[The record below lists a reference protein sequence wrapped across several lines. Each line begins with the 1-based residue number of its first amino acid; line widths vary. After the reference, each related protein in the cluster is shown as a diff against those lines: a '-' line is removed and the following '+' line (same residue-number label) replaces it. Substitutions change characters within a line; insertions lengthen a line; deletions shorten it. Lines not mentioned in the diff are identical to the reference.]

1 MILLRHGESEGNADT
16 TLYRTKAD
24 NLIELTDVGTAQVRG
39 PPLPTHSFQRT
50 LTADRCGTAQAEAA
64 GRRIRDIVGNSQ
76 VRWRSGGLHGI

>member
-24 NLIELTDVGTAQVRG
+24 NLIELTDVGTAQ
-39 PPLPTHSFQRT
+39 
-50 LTADRCGTAQAEAA
+50 AEAA